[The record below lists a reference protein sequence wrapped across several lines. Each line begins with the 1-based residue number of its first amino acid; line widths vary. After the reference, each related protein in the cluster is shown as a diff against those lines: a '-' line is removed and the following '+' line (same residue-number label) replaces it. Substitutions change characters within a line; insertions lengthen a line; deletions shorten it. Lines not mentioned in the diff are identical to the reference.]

1 MHSELLSDGDLAEI
15 KRRVERATPGP
26 WIHASEGIIETKNPH
41 RRILAMA
48 CRGSDRVIPSL
59 PVADNGA
66 FISHARTDIQR
77 LIAEVE
83 RLRAMLNGH
92 VKHD

>member
-1 MHSELLSDGDLAEI
+1 MPSELLSDHDFVEI
-15 KRRVERATPGP
+15 KLRAERATPGP

-41 RRILAMA
+41 RRIVAMT
-48 CRGSDRVIPSL
+48 CRGSDRVIAPL

-77 LIAEVE
+77 LITEVE

-92 VKHD
+92 AKHM

>member
-1 MHSELLSDGDLAEI
+1 MDSCV
-15 KRRVERATPGP
+15 RRNHR
-26 WIHASEGIIETKNPH
+26 IHASEGIIETKNPH
-41 RRILAMA
+41 RRIVAMT
-48 CRGSDRVIPSL
+48 CRGSDRVIAPL

-92 VKHD
+92 AKND